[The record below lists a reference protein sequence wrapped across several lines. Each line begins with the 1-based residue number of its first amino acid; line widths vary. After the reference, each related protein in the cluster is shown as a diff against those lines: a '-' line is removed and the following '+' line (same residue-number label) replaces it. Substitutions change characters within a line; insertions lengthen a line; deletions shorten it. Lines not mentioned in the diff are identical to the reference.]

1 MKTFRKSQVVL
12 VLGIVLTVLFACGTG
27 THSGQTDD
35 YLKFPEKLSSETPYD
50 VDTALERKLLNEGK
64 FDEAQRIF
72 EILSWQMFLS
82 LNWPADDKGHPK
94 PEITDDGGRVW
105 EKWKE
110 SYEIFKE
117 DGSVPHGW
125 GSFTDLPDE
134 LKGKVSNNGN
144 EELLFRTSK
153 FSAFKNQVWKRN
165 GKKKKPVAQPD
176 EVDQAFTSP
185 IWDQNGNV
193 VRYEIRL
200 NKPTV
205 DYIVHNTLY
214 NFDGQIKFADSTIV
228 PANVV
233 SFPSS
238 TREQAG
244 SIELKF
250 AWRIMVPGK
259 DLNKRYFTK
268 RVFVLDSNQKAKE
281 VTVGLVGMHIGTKT
295 KSSPQWIWATFE
307 QVDNLETNS
316 LALFEGHHIKPS
328 FNDPNCATCPI
339 NVFPDNNPKKN
350 QIQRVL
356 PIPMATQALNKEVH
370 DLLKAKGSFWQYYQ
384 LIGTQWPTKP
394 SSPPYPLNAI
404 TYKLPEAVTNK
415 AGGEPV
421 PVYLTNMVMETY
433 FQGATDID
441 KTSNYNK
448 LIANIPARYQIEGG
462 PTNDPSNTGKIIFGT
477 EGCVGCHSSANI
489 AKAFKLDSNG
499 VKSPVYTNP
508 RTADFE
514 WLLSRKAHF
523 ITKKTKP
530 LPKKQ

>member
-1 MKTFRKSQVVL
+1 MKTLTKSQAVFILGAVL
-12 VLGIVLTVLFACGTG
+12 IIVIACNTG
-27 THSGQTDD
+27 SHTGDAD
-35 YLKFPEKLSSETPYD
+35 EYLKFPQKLTSITPYD
-50 VDTALERKLLNEGK
+50 VDTVLERKLLADGK

-72 EILSWQMFLS
+72 EVLSWQMFLS
-82 LNWPADDKGHPK
+82 LNWPVDEKGTPK

-117 DGSVPHGW
+117 DGSPPHGW
-125 GSFTDLPDE
+125 GSNTDLPDE
-134 LKGKVSNNGN
+134 LRDKVRPN
-144 EELLFRTSK
+144 EKKELLFRTSK
-153 FSAFKNQVWKRN
+153 FSSFKNELWKRN
-165 GKKKKPVAQPD
+165 GKGLKPVAQPD

-185 IWDQNGNV
+185 IWDQSGNA

-214 NFDGQIKFADSTIV
+214 NFDGQIKFSDSTLI
-228 PANVV
+228 PNNVV
-233 SFPSS
+233 SFPSGN
-238 TREQAG
+238 RERSG
-244 SIELKF
+244 SVELKF
-250 AWRIMVPGK
+250 AWKIMVPGK
-259 DLNKRYFTK
+259 DMKSRYFTK
-268 RVFVLDSNQKAKE
+268 QVFVLDSNQKSRE

-316 LALFEGHHIKPS
+316 LAMFEGHRLTPS
-328 FNDPNCATCPI
+328 FNDPNCGTCPI
-339 NVFPDNNPKKN
+339 NVFPANNPKKN

-356 PIPMATQALNKEVH
+356 PIPMATQELNKEVQN
-370 DLLKAKGSFWQYYQ
+370 LLKEKKSFWQYYQ

-394 SSPPYPLNAI
+394 ASAPYPLFAK

-415 AGGEPV
+415 SGGEPV

-448 LIANIPARYQIEGG
+448 LIANEPARYQIEGG
-462 PTNDPSNTGKIIFGT
+462 PTIDSVNTGAIIFGT
-477 EGCVGCHSSANI
+477 EGCVGCHSSAKI
-489 AKAFKLDSNG
+489 AKGFTIDINK
-499 VKSPVYTNP
+499 VKSPVFTNP
-508 RTADFE
+508 RTGDFE

-523 ITKKTKP
+523 IIKKHTP
-530 LPKKQ
+530 TPKK